1 LGILTNSSGS
11 RKRRVQ
17 ASSAK
22 EKRVIALFDKI
33 DQERGKMPKISEEK
47 RQARRDQIL
56 AASWR
61 CFSRRGLHGTSMEDI
76 VREANLSF
84 GAVYLYYESKDE
96 LILAAC
102 SAAFEGMRAL
112 MVPILTRE
120 EPYPLPELVRKVTAI
135 ITQHAQRDKLN
146 FGIAFLMG
154 WGEAQ
159 FNPKIKELVAGGQ
172 LLYRQALT
180 AIVQKWQERGDIPA
194 YAKPLEVAKVMLS
207 FFLGFIVQSAMIGG
221 IDPDTA
227 AKGIESLI
235 SSKLTS
241 RS

>member
-1 LGILTNSSGS
+1 
-11 RKRRVQ
+11 
-17 ASSAK
+17 
-22 EKRVIALFDKI
+22 
-33 DQERGKMPKISEEK
+33 MPKISEEK

-56 AASWR
+56 AASWK
-61 CFSRRGLHGTSMEDI
+61 CFSRRGLHSTSMEDI

-84 GAVYLYYESKDE
+84 GAVYLYYKSKDE

-102 SAAFEGMRAL
+102 SAAFQEMRVL
-112 MVPILTRE
+112 LVPILTRE
-120 EPYPLPELVRKVTAI
+120 EPYPLPELVRKITKI

-146 FGIAFLMG
+146 FGVAFLMG

-159 FNPKIKELVAGGQ
+159 FNPRIKELVAGGQ

-180 AIVQKWQERGDIPA
+180 AIVQKWQERGDISA
-194 YAKPLEVAKVMLS
+194 QAKPVDIAKVMLS

-227 AKGIESLI
+227 AKGIEGLI
-235 SSKLTS
+235 SSELTS
-241 RS
+241 RR

>member
-1 LGILTNSSGS
+1 
-11 RKRRVQ
+11 
-17 ASSAK
+17 
-22 EKRVIALFDKI
+22 
-33 DQERGKMPKISEEK
+33 MPKISEEK

-56 AASWR
+56 TASWR
-61 CFSRRGLHGTSMEDI
+61 CFSRRGLHATSMEDI

-84 GAVYLYYESKDE
+84 GAVYLYYKSKDE

-102 SAAFEGMRAL
+102 SAAFQQMRAL
-112 MVPILTRE
+112 LVPILTRE
-120 EPYPLPELVRKVTAI
+120 EPYALPELVRKITKI

-146 FGIAFLMG
+146 FGVAFLMG

-194 YAKPLEVAKVMLS
+194 RAKPADIAKVLLS

-221 IDPDTA
+221 IDPDSA
-227 AKGIESLI
+227 AKGIEGLI
-235 SSKLTS
+235 SSEITS
-241 RS
+241 RR

>member
-1 LGILTNSSGS
+1 
-11 RKRRVQ
+11 
-17 ASSAK
+17 
-22 EKRVIALFDKI
+22 
-33 DQERGKMPKISEEK
+33 MPKISEEK

-61 CFSRRGLHGTSMEDI
+61 CFSRRGLHSTSMEDI

-84 GAVYLYYESKDE
+84 GAVYLYYKSKDE

-102 SAAFEGMRAL
+102 SAAFQQMRAL
-112 MVPILTRE
+112 LVPVLTRE
-120 EPYPLPELVRKVTAI
+120 EPYALPELVRKITKI

-146 FGIAFLMG
+146 FGVAFLMG

-159 FNPKIKELVAGGQ
+159 FNPKVKELVGSGQ
-172 LLYRQALT
+172 LLYREALT
-180 AIVQKWQERGDIPA
+180 AIVRKWQERGDISA
-194 YAKPLEVAKVMLS
+194 RAKPVDIAKVMLS

-227 AKGIESLI
+227 AKGIEGLI
-235 SSKLTS
+235 SSELTS
-241 RS
+241 RR

>member
-1 LGILTNSSGS
+1 
-11 RKRRVQ
+11 
-17 ASSAK
+17 
-22 EKRVIALFDKI
+22 
-33 DQERGKMPKISEEK
+33 MPKISEEK

-61 CFSRRGLHGTSMEDI
+61 CFSRRGLHSTSMEDI

-84 GAVYLYYESKDE
+84 GAVYLYYKSKDE

-102 SAAFEGMRAL
+102 SAAFKEMQVL
-112 MVPILTRE
+112 LVPILTRE
-120 EPYPLPELVRKVTAI
+120 EPYPLPELVRKITKI

-146 FGIAFLMG
+146 FGVAFLMG

-172 LLYRQALT
+172 VLYRQALT

-194 YAKPLEVAKVMLS
+194 RAKPVDIAKVLLS

-221 IDPDTA
+221 IDPDSA
-227 AKGIESLI
+227 AKGIEGLI
-235 SSKLTS
+235 SSEITS
-241 RS
+241 RR

>member
-1 LGILTNSSGS
+1 
-11 RKRRVQ
+11 
-17 ASSAK
+17 
-22 EKRVIALFDKI
+22 
-33 DQERGKMPKISEEK
+33 MPKISEEK

-61 CFSRRGLHGTSMEDI
+61 CFSRRGLHSTSMEDI

-84 GAVYLYYESKDE
+84 GAVYLYYKSKDE

-102 SAAFEGMRAL
+102 SAAFQEMRVL
-112 MVPILTRE
+112 LVPILTRE
-120 EPYPLPELVRKVTAI
+120 EPYPLPELVRKITKIV
-135 ITQHAQRDKLN
+135 TQHAQRDKLN
-146 FGIAFLMG
+146 FGVAFLMG

-159 FNPKIKELVAGGQ
+159 FNPKVKELVSGGQ

-180 AIVQKWQERGDIPA
+180 AIVVKWQERGDIPA
-194 YAKPLEVAKVMLS
+194 EAKPEHVASVMLS

-221 IDPDTA
+221 IDPETA
-227 AKGIESLI
+227 AKGFEAII
-235 SSKLTS
+235 SSHPAL

>member
-1 LGILTNSSGS
+1 
-11 RKRRVQ
+11 
-17 ASSAK
+17 
-22 EKRVIALFDKI
+22 
-33 DQERGKMPKISEEK
+33 
-47 RQARRDQIL
+47 
-56 AASWR
+56 
-61 CFSRRGLHGTSMEDI
+61 MEDI

-84 GAVYLYYESKDE
+84 GAVYLYYKSKDE

-102 SAAFEGMRAL
+102 SAAFQEMRVL
-112 MVPILTRE
+112 LVPILTRE
-120 EPYPLPELVRKVTAI
+120 EPYPLPELVRKITKI

-146 FGIAFLMG
+146 FGVAFLMG

-180 AIVQKWQERGDIPA
+180 AIVQKWQERGDISA
-194 YAKPLEVAKVMLS
+194 QAKPVDIAKVMLS

-227 AKGIESLI
+227 AKGIEGLI
-235 SSKLTS
+235 SGGLTS
-241 RS
+241 HG

>member
-1 LGILTNSSGS
+1 
-11 RKRRVQ
+11 
-17 ASSAK
+17 
-22 EKRVIALFDKI
+22 
-33 DQERGKMPKISEEK
+33 MPKISEEK

-61 CFSRRGLHGTSMEDI
+61 CFSRRGLHSTSMEDI

-84 GAVYLYYESKDE
+84 GAVYLYYKSKDE

-102 SAAFEGMRAL
+102 SAAFKEMQVL
-112 MVPILTRE
+112 LVPILTRE
-120 EPYPLPELVRKVTAI
+120 EPYPLPELVRKITKI

-146 FGIAFLMG
+146 FGVAFLMG

-194 YAKPLEVAKVMLS
+194 RAKPADIAKVLLA

-227 AKGIESLI
+227 AKGIEGLI
-235 SSKLTS
+235 SGGLTS
-241 RS
+241 HG

>member
-1 LGILTNSSGS
+1 
-11 RKRRVQ
+11 
-17 ASSAK
+17 
-22 EKRVIALFDKI
+22 
-33 DQERGKMPKISEEK
+33 
-47 RQARRDQIL
+47 
-56 AASWR
+56 
-61 CFSRRGLHGTSMEDI
+61 MEDI

-84 GAVYLYYESKDE
+84 GAVYLYYKSKDE

-102 SAAFEGMRAL
+102 SAAFQQMRAL
-112 MVPILTRE
+112 LVPVLTRE
-120 EPYPLPELVRKVTAI
+120 EPYPLPELVRKITKI

-146 FGIAFLMG
+146 FGVAFLMG

-194 YAKPLEVAKVMLS
+194 RAKPADIAKVLLS

-221 IDPDTA
+221 IDPDSA
-227 AKGIESLI
+227 AKGIEGLI
-235 SSKLTS
+235 SSEITS
-241 RS
+241 RR

>member
-1 LGILTNSSGS
+1 
-11 RKRRVQ
+11 
-17 ASSAK
+17 
-22 EKRVIALFDKI
+22 
-33 DQERGKMPKISEEK
+33 MPKISEEK

-61 CFSRRGLHGTSMEDI
+61 CFSRRGLHSTSMEDI

-84 GAVYLYYESKDE
+84 GAVYLYYKSKDE

-102 SAAFEGMRAL
+102 SAAFKEMQVL
-112 MVPILTRE
+112 LVPILTRE
-120 EPYPLPELVRKVTAI
+120 EPYPLPELVRKITKI

-146 FGIAFLMG
+146 FGVAFLMG

-180 AIVQKWQERGDIPA
+180 AIVRKWQERGDIPA
-194 YAKPLEVAKVMLS
+194 RAKPVDIAKVLLS

-221 IDPDTA
+221 IDPDSA
-227 AKGIESLI
+227 AKGIEGLI
-235 SSKLTS
+235 SSEITS
-241 RS
+241 RR

>member
-1 LGILTNSSGS
+1 
-11 RKRRVQ
+11 
-17 ASSAK
+17 
-22 EKRVIALFDKI
+22 
-33 DQERGKMPKISEEK
+33 MPKISEEK

-61 CFSRRGLHGTSMEDI
+61 CFSRRGLHATSMEDI

-112 MVPILTRE
+112 LVPILTRE
-120 EPYPLPELVRKVTAI
+120 EPYPLPELVRKITAI

-180 AIVQKWQERGDIPA
+180 GIVQKWQERGDVPA
-194 YAKPLEVAKVMLS
+194 HVKPVDVAKVLLS

-221 IDPDTA
+221 IDPATA
-227 AKGIESLI
+227 AKGIEGLI
-235 SSKLTS
+235 SSEFTS
-241 RS
+241 RG